1 MKLLKDGNEIES
13 VKPRNTRKRN
23 PSRFSDIFH
32 GISVVTWKSFSRHF
46 CFISRLGIEGDVV
59 SCLYES
65 VFILDSMPDNYLLIG
80 NALSGD
86 LVPRKVAA
94 CAIKDEA
101 PIGRAVIW
109 P

>member
-1 MKLLKDGNEIES
+1 MKENE
-13 VKPRNTRKRN
+13 R
-23 PSRFSDIFH
+23 DID
-32 GISVVTWKSFSRHF
+32 IVP
-46 CFISRLGIEGDVV
+46 E
-59 SCLYES
+59 
-65 VFILDSMPDNYLLIG
+65 ILSMPDNYLLIG